1 MGAAQQSNGR
11 YGGVPHEDRAEAAV
25 GGGREF
31 FREHVCDVRARGDLP
46 DPYERC
52 GNELVNPR
60 QSHRHVP
67 AVAVDFVGIR
77 VVDDW
82 LVVDV
87 DVHGWNAERRDAEFR
102 EDYEYGEH
110 RLDGE
115 HCGDGFGVT
124 RTERDARL
132 QLGAEG
138 EGKK

>member
-1 MGAAQQSNGR
+1 MS
-11 YGGVPHEDRAEAAV
+11 
-25 GGGREF
+25 
-31 FREHVCDVRARGDLP
+31 
-46 DPYERC
+46 
-52 GNELVNPR
+52 
-60 QSHRHVP
+60 

-138 EGKK
+138 EGATGPHNAVTEPTAIGTGVVAQLEST